1 MHGRCTEAQRA
12 ESGHF
17 RNRQGKTPGAKGPL
31 LRLGDGRHAGCHR
44 DHLWGILYYAFAAF
58 LAPMQRE
65 LGWSTAELTGAYSL
79 ALLISGL
86 AAMPIGRWVDRHGP
100 RLLMT
105 VGSLGGA
112 LLLVAW
118 ARVDT
123 LPAFYLLW
131 AGMGLAMAATLY
143 EPAFTVVAAWFRRS
157 RGRAL
162 LLLTFVAGFAS
173 TIFLPLATALIA
185 RLGWRQ
191 ALLALA
197 ALLAAATIPAHAL
210 LLRRRPED
218 LGLLPDGEAK
228 SDGEETTA
236 LPAIEGAT
244 LRQALRE
251 RAFWWLTLAFFCGTL
266 SSVAVAVHLIPFLI
280 ENGYAPG
287 FAAIATGAIG
297 AMQVASR
304 VVVTAAGS
312 RWSHVPL
319 TAAVFAL
326 QAVALLV
333 LLIWRQPAGVIAAV
347 IMLGAGRGAVT
358 LMRASLVAERYGRA
372 HYGAIGGALALFV
385 SGAAALAPV
394 GAGVAFGVAGNY
406 TPVFLGL
413 AGASLLA
420 ALAMFG
426 VAGRSGSVAE
436 GAG

>member
-1 MHGRCTEAQRA
+1 MAISGTAGAQSRAPKGLYYGWVMVGTLAATETI
-12 ESGHF
+12 S
-17 RNRQGKTPGAKGPL
+17 
-31 LRLGDGRHAGCHR
+31 
-44 DHLWGILYYAFAAF
+44 WGILYYAFAAF

-65 LGWSTAELTGAYSL
+65 LGWSTAELTGAYSV

-86 AAMPIGRWVDRHGP
+86 AAMPVGRWVDRHGP

-112 LLLVAW
+112 LGLAAW

-143 EPAFTVVAAWFRRS
+143 EPAFTVVAAWFRRG

-185 RLGWRQ
+185 RFGWRD

-197 ALLAAATIPAHAL
+197 ATLALTTIPAHAL

-218 LGLLPDGEAK
+218 LGLLPDGVAP
-228 SDGEETTA
+228 SDGEEMVA
-236 LPAIEGAT
+236 IPAIEGAT

-266 SSVAVAVHLIPFLI
+266 SSVAVGVHLIPFLI
-280 ENGYAPG
+280 ENGYSPG

-312 RWSHVPL
+312 RWPHVPL

-326 QAVALLV
+326 QAAALLV
-333 LLIWRQPAGVIAAV
+333 LLVWRQPAGVIAAV

-394 GAGVAFGVAGNY
+394 GAGVAVGVAGGY

-413 AGASLLA
+413 AGASLFA
-420 ALAMFG
+420 ALAMVG
-426 VAGRSGSVAE
+426 VAGRSG
-436 GAG
+436 